1 MMRLKNLKVTGGG
14 LLFSKRTQNKIGV
27 KA

>member
-1 MMRLKNLKVTGGG
+1 MCLKNLKITGGG
-14 LLFSKRTQNKIGV
+14 LLFYKITQNKIGV